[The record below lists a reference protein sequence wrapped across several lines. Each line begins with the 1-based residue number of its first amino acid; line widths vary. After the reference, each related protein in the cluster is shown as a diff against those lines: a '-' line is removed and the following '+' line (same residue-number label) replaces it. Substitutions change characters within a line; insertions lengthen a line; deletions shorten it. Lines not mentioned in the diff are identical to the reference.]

1 MLFQGKRALITGAAS
16 GIGRATAIR
25 FAAEGA
31 QVTIGDRN
39 EDGLHETA
47 AMMASV
53 PVIQPFDAM
62 DNASCRHLVDVA
74 AADGLDIVC
83 NISGIL
89 KWGRSEGFSLDDYA
103 QVMQVN
109 ANSVFAIIQ
118 AALPHLIKARG
129 NVVNTASAA
138 GLVGIAYSAAY
149 VASKHA
155 VVGLTKSL
163 ALEYSSVGV
172 RFNAIAPGQVNTP
185 MVQQTAFPEGID
197 YALLMRSAPK
207 LLDGAC
213 EPSDVAELFAY
224 LASDRASKI
233 TGSIVSIDGGQVA
246 G

>member
-1 MLFQGKRALITGAAS
+1 MVTPPRGENKGMLFQGKRALITGAAS

-62 DNASCRHLVDVA
+62 DNASCQHL
-74 AADGLDIVC
+74 
-83 NISGIL
+83 
-89 KWGRSEGFSLDDYA
+89 
-103 QVMQVN
+103 
-109 ANSVFAIIQ
+109 
-118 AALPHLIKARG
+118 
-129 NVVNTASAA
+129 
-138 GLVGIAYSAAY
+138 
-149 VASKHA
+149 
-155 VVGLTKSL
+155 
-163 ALEYSSVGV
+163 
-172 RFNAIAPGQVNTP
+172 
-185 MVQQTAFPEGID
+185 TAFPEGID